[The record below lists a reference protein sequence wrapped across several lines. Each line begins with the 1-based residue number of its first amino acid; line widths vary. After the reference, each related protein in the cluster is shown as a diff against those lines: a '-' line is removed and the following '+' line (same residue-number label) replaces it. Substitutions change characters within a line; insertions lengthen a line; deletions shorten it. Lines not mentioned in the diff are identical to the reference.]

1 MGEKLE
7 AFRSQE
13 TSMEKIST
21 RAAARAADLSKFGK
35 PWSHRNFSRTILCKA
50 EKLRNNGASRKIL
63 EAFCF

>member
-1 MGEKLE
+1 LE

-35 PWSHRNFSRTILCKA
+35 PWSP
-50 EKLRNNGASRKIL
+50 
-63 EAFCF
+63 